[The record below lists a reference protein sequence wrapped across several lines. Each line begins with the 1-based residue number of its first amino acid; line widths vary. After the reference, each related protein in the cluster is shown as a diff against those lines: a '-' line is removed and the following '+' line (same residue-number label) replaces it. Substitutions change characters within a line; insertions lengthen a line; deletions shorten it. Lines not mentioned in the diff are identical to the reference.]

1 MATYKTLSSS
11 LNWSTGLPPPSTTLL
26 AGTLGSD
33 SSVLI
38 PHFVSSALDNK
49 MAVTLVSF
57 TQTYSHY
64 AHILRKMGVSAQSL
78 HFVNALIPADLS
90 SLPPATRPHY
100 TLGEWPEFFAWLA
113 ERPPGVVIIDGLCSL
128 LDQGRDAQAFFAGC
142 QRVVE
147 AQEGGRLVVNMF
159 VDDENSEL
167 LAHAMVRR
175 SHYVLSCAALA
186 SGASNDVSGQL
197 TAVAGHL
204 LCQLPRGSFKP
215 MDLHYKVSDTTVQ
228 FFSPGQ
234 SRIVL

>member
-38 PHFVSSALDNK
+38 PHFISSALDNK

-64 AHILRKMGVSAQSL
+64 AHILRKMGVNAQSL
-78 HFVNALIPADLS
+78 QFVNALIPADLS

-128 LDQGRDAQAFFAGC
+128 LDQGRDAQGFFAGC
-142 QRVVE
+142 QRIVE
-147 AQEGGRLVVNMF
+147 AQKGRLVVNMF

-167 LAHAMVRR
+167 LAHAVVRR

-197 TAVAGHL
+197 TA
-204 LCQLPRGSFKP
+204 
-215 MDLHYKVSDTTVQ
+215 
-228 FFSPGQ
+228 
-234 SRIVL
+234 